1 MTEIESTVHTT
12 WEEFLNRPVAVLILG
27 KNKCQACMD
36 WTEQLNTW
44 ITSDAVPT
52 NVRFDKILLD
62 APAQTQTKDKY
73 HTQNMWLHL
82 QPYEV

>member
-1 MTEIESTVHTT
+1 MNNANQPTSLPISIILSTS
-12 WEEFLNRPVAVLILG
+12 G
-27 KNKCQACMD
+27 
-36 WTEQLNTW
+36 QLNTW

-52 NVRFDKILLD
+52 NVRFGKILLD

>member
-1 MTEIESTVHTT
+1 
-12 WEEFLNRPVAVLILG
+12 
-27 KNKCQACMD
+27 MD